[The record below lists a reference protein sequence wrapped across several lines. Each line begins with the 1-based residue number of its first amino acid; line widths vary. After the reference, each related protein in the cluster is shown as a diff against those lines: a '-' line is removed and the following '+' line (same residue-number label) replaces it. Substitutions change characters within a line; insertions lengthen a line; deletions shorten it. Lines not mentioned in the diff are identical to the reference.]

1 MVEFS
6 IFLFLNIII
15 DDFLCFLIEN
25 ILNFKGFDFF
35 VVCWMVIS
43 VVMEWEKKMDIVI
56 NI

>member
-25 ILNFKGFDFF
+25 ILNFEGFDFF